1 MGQNPEEPSSS
12 DSSETSESSDSR
24 NRARLHA
31 WMAARE
37 LLLAGLPE
45 PLRHHAAEL
54 LPGLPPELSNQ
65 EFGPSSTA
73 EGLSAA
79 HRLVANE
86 GTAPKSDADND
97 PSTVDGGDANLSF
110 DEDAAEKSV
119 DDPRND
125 SNDRGDAPAEI
136 PATIDRYQVL
146 NKIAEGGMGIV
157 LLGFDPVLGRRIAI
171 KTLRPEFGNSSRRKQ
186 RFLQEAHLHAQ
197 LQHPSVVAVHESGE
211 LLDGRPYFVMSYIE
225 GQTLS
230 RLLRGRPNPKKDLNR
245 FIQIFAKICQAIA
258 YAHDRHIVHRDL
270 KPQNVMVGDLGT
282 VQVLDWGLAKRV
294 NPFPVKSSLSPL
306 PESSAP
312 EEAAEDPES
321 DSAEAI
327 AEWLVASSLIG
338 STNSAQLTLNGA
350 VIGTVAYLSPEQA
363 RGDTVRV
370 GKAADVFC
378 LGGILCEILTG
389 QPPYL
394 GHDQKAVIRQ
404 ARRGELQEAHQ
415 RLRQCGAEKSLIDLT
430 RRCLAFDPSA
440 RPRDAGEITEAITA
454 YLESDLRR
462 IERDQVRFFSLS
474 HDLFCVIGKDGYLRR
489 CGPKLLQATGLD
501 MEALQSIPFHEHLHP
516 EDRQEPWGGLV
527 KMQDGQPLRRFRNRL
542 RDPNGSYR
550 WMEWVMLEL
559 SEEDASYAVGR
570 DIHGSSAVAAMEEDR
585 RFSQQRIEAMIESAL
600 DAVIMIDHR
609 GDVLQFNPSA
619 EATFGYSRK
628 EVLNKSLA
636 DFIIPERYREAH
648 RRGMAHY
655 LATGQG
661 PVIGKRLEIQAIRKG
676 GEEFPCELTITMQR
690 LPSGEP
696 VFTAYL
702 RDLSNR
708 QQSGS

>member
-1 MGQNPEEPSSS
+1 MGQHPEEPSSS
-12 DSSETSESSDSR
+12 GSSESR
-24 NRARLHA
+24 DLGRLHA

-37 LLLAGLPE
+37 FLLSGLPE
-45 PLRHHAAEL
+45 PLRQHAAAI
-54 LPGLPPELSNQ
+54 LPHFPPEDPTGDVGSTWPAQSLTAALRA
-65 EFGPSSTA
+65 GP
-73 EGLSAA
+73 
-79 HRLVANE
+79 NE
-86 GTAPKSDADND
+86 GTAPKSEADKE
-97 PSTVDGGDANLSF
+97 PSTIDGGDANLSL
-110 DEDAAEKSV
+110 DDDAIEKSIG
-119 DDPRND
+119 
-125 SNDRGDAPAEI
+125 DRTAVSSDHNSASPAI
-136 PATIDRYQVL
+136 PAMVDRYQIL

-157 LLGFDPVLGRRIAI
+157 LLGFDPMLGRRVAI

-211 LLDGRPYFVMSYIE
+211 LPDGRPYFVMSYVE

-230 RLLRGRPNPKKDLNR
+230 RQLRGRSDPKKDLNR

-282 VQVLDWGLAKRV
+282 VQVLDWGLAKRI
-294 NPFPVKSSLSPL
+294 NPFPIKSPQPPRPSSPDL
-306 PESSAP
+306 EI
-312 EEAAEDPES
+312 AAEDSEADS
-321 DSAEAI
+321 DDAAS
-327 AEWLVASSLIG
+327 EWLVASSMVG
-338 STNSAQLTLNGA
+338 STSSNQLTLNGS

-363 RGDTVRV
+363 RGDTLRV

-389 QPPYL
+389 HPPYL
-394 GHDQKAVIRQ
+394 GNDQKTVIRQ
-404 ARRGELQEAHQ
+404 ARRGELQETHT
-415 RLRQCGAEKSLIDLT
+415 RLKQCGAEKALIDLT

-440 RPRDAGEITEAITA
+440 RPRDAGEITEAVTA

-489 CGPKLLQATGLD
+489 CGPKLLQVTGLD
-501 MEALQSIPFHEHLHP
+501 MESLQSIPFHEHLHP

-527 KMQDGQPLRRFRNRL
+527 KMQDGQPAQRFRNRL

-550 WMEWVMLEL
+550 WMEWVTLEL
-559 SEEDASYAVGR
+559 PEENAYYAVGR

-600 DAVIMIDHR
+600 DAVIMIDQQ
-609 GDVLQFNPSA
+609 GDVIQFNPSA
-619 EATFGYSRK
+619 EAIFGYARQ
-628 EVLNKSLA
+628 EVLNQSLA

-648 RRGMAHY
+648 RRGMAHF
-655 LATGQG
+655 LATGEG

-676 GEEFPCELTITMQR
+676 GEEFPCELTITMQK
-690 LPSGEP
+690 LPSGQP

-702 RDLSNR
+702 RDLSDR
-708 QQSGS
+708 QRDES